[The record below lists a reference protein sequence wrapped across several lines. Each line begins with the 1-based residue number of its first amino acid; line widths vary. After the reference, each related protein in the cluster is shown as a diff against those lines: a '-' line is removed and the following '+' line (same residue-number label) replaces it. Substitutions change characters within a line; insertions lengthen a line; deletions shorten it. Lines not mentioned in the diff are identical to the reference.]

1 MRHISRRIGALLVA
15 VSTCWAA
22 GPAAQSQTSSLFAFT
37 TNDFWLNLHHY
48 LYVLGRAHR
57 RMPDA
62 TQLAVASAPEDERQG
77 LLLLTNEERSIWDA
91 SVTGYASS
99 LSRQSSVFQPPL
111 APMTITLANT
121 GDVTGFP
128 PASFDAA
135 ARGTLERAATVYRK
149 AWWPRHRAMNDQYL
163 ARLQQ
168 QLERD
173 GPAIVEAL
181 TRIYQLSWPER
192 PYPTHVVAYANWQ
205 GAFSFTGRLMVLSS
219 NNNSFNDRWYP
230 LESVFHEAMHQWDDR
245 VSQALQAQATR
256 QGVTVAQDMS
266 HALVFFTVGY
276 VVQRLHPDHEPFIDA
291 ANLWR
296 GTLSGA
302 RVPVGRLRPAIQAT
316 WKAYIDGRGTR
327 DEAFAAMVAAAAAPS
342 P

>member
-22 GPAAQSQTSSLFAFT
+22 GPAAQSQASSLFAFT

-62 TQLAVASAPEDERQG
+62 TQLAVAG
-77 LLLLTNEERSIWDA
+77 
-91 SVTGYASS
+91 
-99 LSRQSSVFQPPL
+99 
-111 APMTITLANT
+111 
-121 GDVTGFP
+121 
-128 PASFDAA
+128 
-135 ARGTLERAATVYRK
+135 
-149 AWWPRHRAMNDQYL
+149 
-163 ARLQQ
+163 
-168 QLERD
+168 
-173 GPAIVEAL
+173 AL

-219 NNNSFNDRWYP
+219 NNNPFNDRWYP

-256 QGVTVAQDMS
+256 QGVT
-266 HALVFFTVGY
+266 
-276 VVQRLHPDHEPFIDA
+276 
-291 ANLWR
+291 
-296 GTLSGA
+296 
-302 RVPVGRLRPAIQAT
+302 
-316 WKAYIDGRGTR
+316 
-327 DEAFAAMVAAAAAPS
+327 
-342 P
+342 

>member
-1 MRHISRRIGALLVA
+1 
-15 VSTCWAA
+15 
-22 GPAAQSQTSSLFAFT
+22 
-37 TNDFWLNLHHY
+37 
-48 LYVLGRAHR
+48 
-57 RMPDA
+57 
-62 TQLAVASAPEDERQG
+62 
-77 LLLLTNEERSIWDA
+77 
-91 SVTGYASS
+91 
-99 LSRQSSVFQPPL
+99 
-111 APMTITLANT
+111 
-121 GDVTGFP
+121 
-128 PASFDAA
+128 
-135 ARGTLERAATVYRK
+135 
-149 AWWPRHRAMNDQYL
+149 MNDQYL